1 MAAPL
6 FLATAL
12 LLTSFPGAYSGLGI
26 NYGTLGDNLPPPA
39 EVATFLKAA
48 SKGPFSMSTVKL
60 FNTDQNIILAFANTG
75 IDVIIGM
82 STADLIE
89 LGNRA
94 SISAATQWVE
104 YNVAP
109 YVPAT
114 NIVGIAVGNEVVGT
128 HDKALIAHI
137 VPAMQNLHLALN
149 SLNLSTSICVSSPF
163 TLGILHSSV
172 PPSSA
177 TFKKP
182 SLMGPLLSFLASNG
196 FPFMANVYPFFA
208 YTSDPNPFMLD
219 YAHFNSSTGYTDPLT
234 NLHYTNM
241 FDAQLDAIYSAIA
254 HLGFTNISIMVTETG
269 WPSSG
274 DPNQVGVNVHNAEM
288 YTNNLIKHVFSN
300 QGTPLRPQQPVD
312 TYIFALFNEDLKPG
326 STSERNYGL
335 FKPNFTPV
343 YSIVLLDSA
352 FAVNKS
358 SPSEATVSSKVPP
371 SPPPLVSDSPSSSS
385 ASNQFM
391 IAMPWM
397 VPLLIFVTLIHI
409 ERVLHMS
416 FPITK
421 P

>member
-12 LLTSFPGAYSGLGI
+12 LVTSFTGAYSSLGI
-26 NYGTLGDNLPPPA
+26 NYGTLGDNLPPAA
-39 EVATFLKAA
+39 EVASFLKAA
-48 SKGPFSMSTVKL
+48 AKGPIVLSKVKL
-60 FNTDQNIILAFANTG
+60 FNTDPNIILAFANTG
-75 IDVIIGM
+75 VDIIIGM

-89 LGNRA
+89 VGNRA

-114 NIVGIAVGNEVVGT
+114 SIVGVAVGNEVVLT
-128 HDKALIAHI
+128 HDKALIAHV

-182 SLMGPLLSFLASNG
+182 SLMVPVLSFLASNG

-208 YTSDPNPFMLD
+208 YASDPNPFMLD
-219 YAHFNSSTGYTDPLT
+219 YALFNSSAGYTDPLT

-241 FDAQLDAIYSAIA
+241 FDAQLDAIYSAMA
-254 HLGFTNISIMVTETG
+254 HLGFSNISIMVTETG

-274 DPNQVGVNVHNAEM
+274 DPTQVGVNVNNAQM
-288 YTNNLIKHVFSN
+288 YINNLIEHIYSN
-300 QGTPLRPQQPVD
+300 QGTPLRPKQPVD

-326 STSERNYGL
+326 PTSERNYGL
-335 FKPNFTPV
+335 FKPDFTPV
-343 YSIVLLDSA
+343 YSTVLLDSA
-352 FAVNKS
+352 LSVNNKS
-358 SPSEATVSSKVPP
+358 STSDAALSSKMSPTPSPTVSE
-371 SPPPLVSDSPSSSS
+371 SPSTSLASS
-385 ASNQFM
+385 QFVK
-391 IAMPWM
+391 ALVWN
-397 VPLLIFVTLIHI
+397 VPLLIVATLI
-409 ERVLHMS
+409 VQNTNLPYTLS
-416 FPITK
+416 Q
-421 P
+421 